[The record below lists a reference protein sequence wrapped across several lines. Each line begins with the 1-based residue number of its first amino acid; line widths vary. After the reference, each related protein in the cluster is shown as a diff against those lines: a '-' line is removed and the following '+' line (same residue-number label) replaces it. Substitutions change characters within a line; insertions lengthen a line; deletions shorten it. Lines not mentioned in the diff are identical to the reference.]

1 MKHIKKKLIIVFLF
15 VTALLVS
22 CNDNGNP
29 IVNKKEKQM
38 ELEIIPSNQVLI
50 TWDST
55 IYQHNTNWKTY
66 LDTTAA
72 DSLANL
78 LNNSEVLIEDMWYPN
93 EISECGIQ
101 IIAGR
106 EVIIKLN
113 KPDTLIFSYGFQNND
128 GIFPIIC
135 FNFWRHYKYI
145 YK

>member
-1 MKHIKKKLIIVFLF
+1 MKHIKQKQIVVFLF
-15 VTALLVS
+15 VIALLVS

-29 IVNKKEKQM
+29 IVNKNEKQM

-78 LNNSEVLIEDMWYPN
+78 LNNSEVLIEDMWHPN
-93 EISECGIQ
+93 ENSECGIP

-106 EVIIKLN
+106 AVIIKLN

-128 GIFPIIC
+128 GSFPIIC

>member
-1 MKHIKKKLIIVFLF
+1 MKHIIQKQIIVFLF
-15 VTALLVS
+15 IAALLVS

-93 EISECGIQ
+93 EISECGIL
-101 IIAGR
+101 ILAGR
-106 EVIIKLN
+106 AVIIKLN